1 MKKALQQRTD
11 KNKEGAIAQLSR
23 MKSSI
28 DWFQFGAVGLLILI
42 WLIMYFSTPHFGN
55 KFNQINLMRQA
66 SVLMVAA
73 AAQTF
78 AVIAGGLNIAVG
90 SSVALSAVV
99 SAAVSL
105 KFGTA
110 AGYIAGVLTGVL
122 TGFLLG
128 VAVGIFRVDA
138 TIGTVGLMAVAQGL
152 AFQVTRG
159 RPVTGLPQTYRIV
172 GMGMWGGVP
181 ILVVVAL
188 STIILVHIFLS
199 YTVWGRNI
207 YAVGVDEEAARLAGI
222 KVRWYKIL
230 SQVLSV
236 SLAAWAGV
244 LLSSR
249 INTGIATIGA
259 GMHLEAIAAVILG
272 GTALFSGEGNV
283 LKALIGVMIIT
294 ILNNGMDL
302 LHVSHYLRDILL
314 GLIVISVVFIN
325 TTLKNR

>member
-1 MKKALQQRTD
+1 MTKSKE
-11 KNKEGAIAQLSR
+11 NKRINKLPKS
-23 MKSSI
+23 KSSI
-28 DWFQFGAVGLLILI
+28 DWFQFGALGLLVLI
-42 WLIMYFSTPHFGN
+42 WLIMYFSSPHFGK

-78 AVIAGGLNIAVG
+78 AVIVGGLNIAIG
-90 SSVALSAVV
+90 STVALSAVV
-99 SAAVSL
+99 SAAVAL
-105 KFGTA
+105 KYGTIIGYM
-110 AGYIAGVLTGVL
+110 AGILSGAVTGL
-122 TGFLLG
+122 ILG
-128 VAVGIFRVDA
+128 VAFGIFRVDA
-138 TIGTVGLMAVAQGL
+138 TIGSVGLMAVAQGL
-152 AFQVTRG
+152 AFQVTKG
-159 RPVTGLPQTYRIV
+159 RPVTGLPQTYRVV
-172 GMGMWGGVP
+172 GMGMWGNVP

-188 STIILVHIFLS
+188 STIVLVHFFLS

-230 SQVLSV
+230 SQVISV

-283 LKALIGVMIIT
+283 LRALIGVMIIT

-314 GLIVISVVFIN
+314 GLIVIGVVFIN